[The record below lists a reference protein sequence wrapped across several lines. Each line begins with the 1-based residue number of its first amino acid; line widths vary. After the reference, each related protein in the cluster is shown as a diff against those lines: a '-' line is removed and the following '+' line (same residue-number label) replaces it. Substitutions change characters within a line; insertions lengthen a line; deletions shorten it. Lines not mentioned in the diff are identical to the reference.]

1 MATHYCLVENGM
13 EKMLLQWLSEQTSN
27 VYWLA
32 DHSTFKQAVANNS
45 GIVFDGTQ
53 VVFHGETFAPVM
65 ALSPWLVP
73 VSDMVSDIDYECLQ
87 QGIFLS
93 CSCPS
98 TELLSHLQS
107 LLIAALEGEEVLF
120 RFYDRQVILPMLER
134 MDEIE
139 KNQFLGKINQLV
151 VFDSH
156 EKNRLVSFTNTS
168 DAQFTVKKTTWWVIK
183 RHYLEAHEN
192 LPLVQSNLESWLW
205 RHFPKVMNKHLIQ
218 GRDIASM
225 LIPFLSA
232 PEQTLTY
239 RVLSAAIVA
248 VVGVEQLTQPSMI
261 EFLQDYNNEE
271 AQFALHALTRQFELK
286 G

>member
-32 DHSTFKQAVANNS
+32 DHLTFKQAVANNS

-120 RFYDRQVILPMLER
+120 RFYDRQVIVPMLER

-139 KNQFLGKINQLV
+139 KI
-151 VFDSH
+151 S
-156 EKNRLVSFTNTS
+156 S
-168 DAQFTVKKTTWWVIK
+168 
-183 RHYLEAHEN
+183 
-192 LPLVQSNLESWLW
+192 
-205 RHFPKVMNKHLIQ
+205 
-218 GRDIASM
+218 
-225 LIPFLSA
+225 
-232 PEQTLTY
+232 
-239 RVLSAAIVA
+239 
-248 VVGVEQLTQPSMI
+248 
-261 EFLQDYNNEE
+261 
-271 AQFALHALTRQFELK
+271 
-286 G
+286 

>member
-65 ALSPWLVP
+65 SLSPWLIP
-73 VSDMVSDIDYECLQ
+73 VSDKVLELSDELLQ
-87 QGIFLS
+87 QGIFLTS
-93 CSCPS
+93 HSS
-98 TELLSHLQS
+98 TSELLSHLQS

-120 RFYDRQVILPMLER
+120 RFYDRQVILPMLTR

-139 KNQFLGKINQLV
+139 KNQFLGNISQLV
-151 VFDSH
+151 ALDSQ
-156 EKNRLVSFTNTS
+156 EQNRLVAFANAPNT
-168 DAQFTVKKTTWWVIK
+168 QFTVKQTTWWVIK
-183 RHYLEAHEN
+183 QHHLEDHEN
-192 LPLVQSNLESWLW
+192 LPLVQANLESWLW
-205 RHFPKVMNKHLIQ
+205 RYFPKVMNEHLIQ

-225 LIPFLSA
+225 LAPFLSV

-248 VVGVEQLTQPSMI
+248 VVGAEQLTQPSMI
-261 EFLQDYNNEE
+261 ELLRDYNNEE
-271 AQFALHALTRQFELK
+271 AQLALHALTRQFELK

>member
-1 MATHYCLVENGM
+1 MIQQWLVEQTTPVFW
-13 EKMLLQWLSEQTSN
+13 LLDQQ
-27 VYWLA
+27 A
-32 DHSTFKQAVANNS
+32 FKQVIAANN
-45 GIVFDGTQ
+45 GLVFDGTQ
-53 VVFHGETFAPVM
+53 ILFHGETFAPVM

-120 RFYDRQVILPMLER
+120 RFYDRQVIVPMLTR

-168 DAQFTVKKTTWWVIK
+168 DAQFTAKKTTWWMIK
-183 RHYLEAHEN
+183 RHHLEAHEN
-192 LPLVQSNLESWLW
+192 LPLVQANLESWLW

-218 GRDIASM
+218 GCDIASM
-225 LIPFLSA
+225 LTPFLSA

-248 VVGVEQLTQPSMI
+248 VVGVEQLIQPSMI

>member
-1 MATHYCLVENGM
+1 MIQ
-13 EKMLLQWLSEQTSN
+13 QWLTEQETP
-27 VYWLA
+27 VFWLL
-32 DHSTFKQAVANNS
+32 DQQGFKQVISANN
-45 GIVFDGTQ
+45 GVVFDDTLI
-53 VVFHGETFAPVM
+53 VFHGEIFAPVM
-65 ALSPWLVP
+65 SLSPWLVP
-73 VSDMVSDIDYECLQ
+73 VTETVLQLSDEQFQ
-87 QGIFLS
+87 QGIFLTS
-93 CSCPS
+93 NSS
-98 TELLSHLQS
+98 ATELLSHLQS

-120 RFYDRQVILPMLER
+120 RFYHRQVIVPMLER

-168 DAQFTVKKTTWWVIK
+168 DAQFTAKKTTWWVIK
-183 RHYLEAHEN
+183 RHHLEAHEN
-192 LPLVQSNLESWLW
+192 LSLVQANLESWLW
-205 RHFPKVMNKHLIQ
+205 RHFPKVMNEYLIQ

-225 LIPFLSA
+225 LAPSLSV

-248 VVGVEQLTQPSMI
+248 VVGAEQLTQPSMI
-261 EFLQDYNNEE
+261 EFLRDYNNEE
-271 AQFALHALTRQFELK
+271 AQLALHALTRQFELR

>member
-1 MATHYCLVENGM
+1 M

-73 VSDMVSDIDYECLQ
+73 VSDMVSDIDYECLLQ

-120 RFYDRQVILPMLER
+120 RFYDRQVIVPMLDAMRDLER
-134 MDEIE
+134 
-139 KNQFLGKINQLV
+139 NYFLGPVEKLAAVKQGVFQEWGNTRSSEFIYQPAPWWKIQPYHLMPLYRTEVHAQVLERRFWEKLPYVMEQL
-151 VFDSH
+151 DEPH
-156 EKNRLVSFTNTS
+156 QWIKTILDEAKQANLGHDNAEYLVLNHLWKGSLTTLEQMS
-168 DAQFTVKKTTWWVIK
+168 DA
-183 RHYLEAHEN
+183 L
-192 LPLVQSNLESWLW
+192 
-205 RHFPKVMNKHLIQ
+205 HLNQ
-218 GRDIASM
+218 Q
-225 LIPFLSA
+225 
-232 PEQTLTY
+232 E
-239 RVLSAAIVA
+239 
-248 VVGVEQLTQPSMI
+248 
-261 EFLQDYNNEE
+261 LQEIMQIRE
-271 AQFALHALTRQFELK
+271 KLA
-286 G
+286 

>member
-120 RFYDRQVILPMLER
+120 RFYDRQVIVPMLTR

-168 DAQFTVKKTTWWVIK
+168 DAQFTAKKATWWMIK
-183 RHYLEAHEN
+183 RHHLEAHEN
-192 LPLVQSNLESWLW
+192 LPLVQANLESWLW
-205 RHFPKVMNKHLIQ
+205 RHFPKVMNEYLIQ

>member
-1 MATHYCLVENGM
+1 MIQQWLVEQTTPVFW
-13 EKMLLQWLSEQTSN
+13 LLDQQ
-27 VYWLA
+27 
-32 DHSTFKQAVANNS
+32 TFKQVIAANN
-45 GIVFDGTQ
+45 GLVFDGTQ
-53 VVFHGETFAPVM
+53 ILFHGETFAPVM
-65 ALSPWLVP
+65 SLSPWLIP
-73 VSDMVSDIDYECLQ
+73 VSDKVLELPDELLQ
-87 QGIFLS
+87 QGIFLTS
-93 CSCPS
+93 HSS
-98 TELLSHLQS
+98 TSELLSHLQS

-120 RFYDRQVILPMLER
+120 RFYDRQVIVPMLTR

-168 DAQFTVKKTTWWVIK
+168 DTQFTAKQTTWWVIK
-183 RHYLEAHEN
+183 RHHLEAHEN

-261 EFLQDYNNEE
+261 EFLQDSNNEE

>member
-1 MATHYCLVENGM
+1 MIQ
-13 EKMLLQWLSEQTSN
+13 QWLMEQKTPTF
-27 VYWLA
+27 WLLDQQA
-32 DHSTFKQAVANNS
+32 FKCVIAANN
-45 GIVFDGTQ
+45 GIGFDGTQ
-53 VVFHGETFAPVM
+53 ILFHGETFAPVM
-65 ALSPWLVP
+65 SLSPWLIP
-73 VSDMVSDIDYECLQ
+73 VSDKVLELSDELLQ
-87 QGIFLS
+87 QGIFLTS
-93 CSCPS
+93 HSS
-98 TELLSHLQS
+98 TSELLSHLQS

-120 RFYDRQVILPMLER
+120 RFYDRQVIVPMLER

-168 DAQFTVKKTTWWVIK
+168 DAQFTAKKTTWWVIK
-183 RHYLEAHEN
+183 RHHLEAHEN
-192 LPLVQSNLESWLW
+192 LPLVQANLESWLW
-205 RHFPKVMNKHLIQ
+205 RHFPKVMNEYLIQ

-225 LIPFLSA
+225 LAPSLSV

-248 VVGVEQLTQPSMI
+248 VVGAEQLTQPSMI
-261 EFLQDYNNEE
+261 EFLRDYNNEE
-271 AQFALHALTRQFELK
+271 AQLALHALTRQFELR

>member
-156 EKNRLVSFTNTS
+156 EKNRLVSFANTS
-168 DAQFTVKKTTWWVIK
+168 NTQFTALQTTWWVIK
-183 RHYLEAHEN
+183 PHHLEDQEN
-192 LPLVQSNLESWLW
+192 LPLVQANLESWLW
-205 RHFPKVMNKHLIQ
+205 RYFPKVMNEHLIQ

-225 LIPFLSA
+225 LAPSLSV

-248 VVGVEQLTQPSMI
+248 VVGAEQLTQPSMI
-261 EFLQDYNNEE
+261 EFLRDYNNEE
-271 AQFALHALTRQFELK
+271 AQLALHALTRQFELK

>member
-1 MATHYCLVENGM
+1 M

-87 QGIFLS
+87 QGILLS

-120 RFYDRQVILPMLER
+120 RFYDRQVIVPMLER

-168 DAQFTVKKTTWWVIK
+168 DAQFTAKKTTWWVIK
-183 RHYLEAHEN
+183 RHHLEDQEN
-192 LPLVQSNLESWLW
+192 LPLVQANLESWLW

>member
-107 LLIAALEGEEVLF
+107 LLIAVLEGEEVLF
-120 RFYDRQVILPMLER
+120 RFYDRQVIVPMLER

-139 KNQFLGKINQLV
+139 KNQFLGNINQLV

-156 EKNRLVSFTNTS
+156 EKNRLVSFANTS
-168 DAQFTVKKTTWWVIK
+168 NTQFTALQTTWWVIK
-183 RHYLEAHEN
+183 PHHLEDQEN
-192 LPLVQSNLESWLW
+192 LPLVQANLESWLW
-205 RHFPKVMNKHLIQ
+205 RYFPKVMNEHLIQ

-225 LIPFLSA
+225 LTPFLSA